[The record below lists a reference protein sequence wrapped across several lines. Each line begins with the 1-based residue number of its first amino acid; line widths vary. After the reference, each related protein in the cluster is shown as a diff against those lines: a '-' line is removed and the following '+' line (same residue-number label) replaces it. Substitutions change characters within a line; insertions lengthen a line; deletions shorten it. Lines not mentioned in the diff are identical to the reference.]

1 MTDRAEPQLH
11 FEGEEAG
18 TGFAPPI
25 LDLIATGVLMALAVI
40 VMVASVALPVPGG
53 LRTAPGLL
61 PFLVGG
67 SLLAMAIGLGLSAV
81 RRRRSG
87 VRSGAFSDRDTRT
100 DLRTLALAAAVAL
113 YIAALQLL
121 AFRYDVVVGGFRH
134 TVTAFEPVT
143 AVMLAAIIHVS
154 WRGALWITAA
164 ISLSWVAILST
175 VFQHVFKI
183 PLPGSF

>member
-1 MTDRAEPQLH
+1 MTDRSEPQVQ

-18 TGFAPPI
+18 AGLAPPI
-25 LDLIATGVLMALAVI
+25 LDLVATGVLIALAVI
-40 VMVASVALPVPGG
+40 VMFASVALPVPGG

-67 SLLAMAIGLGLSAV
+67 SLLAMAIGLGISAL
-81 RRRRSG
+81 RRHRMGIRT
-87 VRSGAFSDRDTRT
+87 VAFLDRDMTT
-100 DLRTLALAAAVAL
+100 DLRTLALAVAVAL

-121 AFRYDVVVGGFRH
+121 AFRYDIVVGGFRH

-164 ISLSWVAILST
+164 ISLSWVAVLSA